1 VQKSSIEKSQSLKAP
16 SVALSMVPPTQKS
29 APTSAGTAKKQ
40 NLSASVVKVS
50 SQHSSSSDTVSE
62 TAFSQCCAKLQE
74 FVNVSTKQYSSLSG
88 DSADTA
94 LPMTSNLDDQ
104 LALLN
109 LHDNTG
115 TADEE
120 AAVDDIKNAV
130 LFPAKLLDHY
140 EKSILPQYGLLGSCE
155 TKEVLNRA
163 TDPRIFL
170 NTNIPFS
177 AFICGVQG
185 SGKSHTTSC
194 LIGRCFAYAFKPLVG
209 SSDVFYRRLPYPLSN
224 ARSSPKAP
232 LGLGLSL
239 RRSHFPPQLQAKRS
253 RLPCLSEPGFP
264 EPPKGVKSQA
274 LSLTFQ
280 LSDTQTHV

>member
-1 VQKSSIEKSQSLKAP
+1 MALFTIP
-16 SVALSMVPPTQKS
+16 STQKS
-29 APTSAGTAKKQ
+29 ASTSAKTAKKQ

-50 SQHSSSSDTVSE
+50 SQHFFSSDTIFE

-74 FVNVSTKQYSSLSG
+74 FVNVSTKQYSSLFD

-94 LPMTSNLDDQ
+94 LPMTSNLNDQ

-109 LHDNTG
+109 LHDNTD

-120 AAVDDIKNAV
+120 VAVDDIKNAV
-130 LFPAKLLDHY
+130 LFPAKLLNHY
-140 EKSILPQYGLLGSCE
+140 EKSILPQYELLESCE
-155 TKEVLNRA
+155 TKEVLNRV
-163 TDPRIFL
+163 TDSRIFL
-170 NTNIPFS
+170 NINISFS

-194 LIGRCFAYAFKPLVG
+194 LIGRCFAYTFKSLVEF
-209 SSDVFYRRLPYPLSN
+209 SDVFYRRLPYPLFN
-224 ARSSPKAP
+224 ARSSSKIS

-253 RLPCLSEPGFP
+253 RLPCLFEPGFP